1 MIYGGIIQRDRSEE
15 KANYKDTVQKSEEN
29 LPKLKILT
37 SIEIAETAGESWNL
51 ISQLQLRI
59 SSKISRQFATS
70 TVGRRFSR
78 YDGAKF
84 GGLFMG
90 VQPVENSSAR
100 VTSPRSREVRHED
113 RNVWVLT
120 AYGVSALALFGIL
133 AYYFSDFI
141 TR

>member
-1 MIYGGIIQRDRSEE
+1 MIYGGIIQRERSEE

-37 SIEIAETAGESWNL
+37 SIETAGEPWNL

-90 VQPVENSSAR
+90 DQTVENSSAR